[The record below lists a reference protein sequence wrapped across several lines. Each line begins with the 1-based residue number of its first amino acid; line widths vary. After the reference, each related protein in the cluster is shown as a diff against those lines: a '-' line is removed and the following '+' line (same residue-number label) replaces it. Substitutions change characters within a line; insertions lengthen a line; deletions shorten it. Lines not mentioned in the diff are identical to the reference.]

1 MPMQGVQGLGL
12 EQVDAG
18 YVSTEAPR
26 KLIELVGREV
36 RRMGVQS
43 VLMGRAVADRFGMHP
58 TDLETLDL
66 IVLSEETTAGD
77 LAKATGL
84 TSGAMTTV
92 VDRLERAGYVIRVAD
107 PDDRRRHF
115 IRVKPEAGARVG
127 ATYDRLEAAV
137 VQLWSGYSDD
147 ELKLI
152 LDFLTRSTD
161 AAVTFVEQISQE
173 ASPPRGG
180 RSSARMRRRAASAR
194 QEDTA

>member
-1 MPMQGVQGLGL
+1 MQGGPGL
-12 EQVDAG
+12 EPVEVG
-18 YVSTEAPR
+18 NVSTGAPR

-66 IVLSEETTAGD
+66 IVLSEQTTAGD

-92 VDRLERAGYVIRVAD
+92 VDRLERAGYVMRVAD
-107 PDDRRRHF
+107 PNDRRRHF
-115 IRVKPEAGARVG
+115 IRVKPEAAERVG

-137 VQLWSGYSDD
+137 VQLWSGYRDD

-161 AAVTFVEQISQE
+161 AAVTFVEQISHE
-173 ASPPRGG
+173 VSPPTGR
-180 RSSARMRRRAASAR
+180 RSSARMRRKVASAR

>member
-1 MPMQGVQGLGL
+1 M
-12 EQVDAG
+12 EQSDAKD
-18 YVSTEAPR
+18 VSTETPR
-26 KLIELVGREV
+26 TLIELVGREV

-43 VLMGRAVADRFGMHP
+43 VLMGRAVADRFAMHP

-66 IVLSEETTAGD
+66 ICLSEQTTAGD

-92 VDRLERAGYVIRVAD
+92 VDRLERKGYAIRVAD
-107 PDDRRRHF
+107 PNDRRRHF

-161 AAVTFVEQISQE
+161 AAVTFVEQITQE
-173 ASPPRGG
+173 ASPPTGR
-180 RSSARMRRRAASAR
+180 RSSARMRRKTASTR
-194 QEDTA
+194 QDSSR

>member
-1 MPMQGVQGLGL
+1 MEP
-12 EQVDAG
+12 VDAG
-18 YVSTEAPR
+18 NVSTGAPR

-84 TSGAMTTV
+84 TAGAVTTV
-92 VDRLERAGYVIRVAD
+92 VDRLERAGYVVRVAD
-107 PDDRRRHF
+107 PNDRRRHF
-115 IRVKPEAGARVG
+115 VRVKPEAGARVG

-137 VQLWSGYSDD
+137 VKLWSGYSDD

-161 AAVTFVEQISQE
+161 AAVTFVEQISHE
-173 ASPPRGG
+173 TSPPTGR
-180 RSSARMRRRAASAR
+180 RSSARMRRKTASAR
-194 QEDTA
+194 QESTL

>member
-1 MPMQGVQGLGL
+1 MEL
-12 EQVDAG
+12 VDAG
-18 YVSTEAPR
+18 NVYTEAPR
-26 KLIELVGREV
+26 RLIELVGREV

-43 VLMGRAVADRFGMHP
+43 VLMGRVIADRFGMHP

-92 VDRLERAGYVIRVAD
+92 VDRLERAGYVVRVAD
-107 PDDRRRHF
+107 PNDRRRHF

-173 ASPPRGG
+173 ASPPRGR
-180 RSSARMRRRAASAR
+180 RSSARMRRRAASVR